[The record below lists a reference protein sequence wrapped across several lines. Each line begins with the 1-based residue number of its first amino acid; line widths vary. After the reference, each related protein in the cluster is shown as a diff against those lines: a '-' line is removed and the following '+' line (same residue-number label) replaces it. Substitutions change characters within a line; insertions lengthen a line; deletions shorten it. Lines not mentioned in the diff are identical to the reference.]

1 VALIDASDATH
12 ARLRER
18 YAERR
23 DVGYAG
29 FDYRVY
35 GRMRVADAVRFYG
48 ALHERWDGAQLAG
61 DLQACGLGP
70 GLEVRRMKTVYQRTL
85 VLALISAARPA
96 LLVVER
102 ADQFDVPP
110 AAELLERAVR
120 RAAEAVVTY
129 PGAVPLDGAP

>member
-1 VALIDASDATH
+1 
-12 ARLRER
+12 
-18 YAERR
+18 
-23 DVGYAG
+23 
-29 FDYRVY
+29 
-35 GRMRVADAVRFYG
+35 
-48 ALHERWDGAQLAG
+48 
-61 DLQACGLGP
+61 
-70 GLEVRRMKTVYQRTL
+70 